1 MDKVH
6 ITTGSGKLEGI
17 SSINTSTLSN
27 EYCSKMRV
35 TDSVCGKCYA
45 ARYERLRPN
54 ISIAFE
60 RNAFLSKRIIDD
72 REIPYINAQEFR
84 FHSYG
89 ELINSVHLS
98 NYVLIAEAN
107 PRTIFSIWT
116 KRKNLV
122 TRVFNKLT
130 KPSNLIVIYSSPR
143 IDRVEM
149 LPRFFDKVFTAFTKG
164 IIDNINCHSKCTEC
178 KLCYTHNDTVFI
190 NEEIK

>member
-1 MDKVH
+1 MSKVH

-27 EYCSKMRV
+27 SYCTKMRA

-60 RNAFLSKRIIDD
+60 RNLFLSKRLIEDK
-72 REIPYINAQEFR
+72 EIPYINAQEFR

-89 ELINSVHLS
+89 ELINSMHLL
-98 NYVLIAEAN
+98 NYTRIAEAN
-107 PRTIFSIWT
+107 PRTIFSLWT

-122 TRVFNKLT
+122 SRIFNNHD
-130 KPSNLIVIYSSPR
+130 KPSNLIIIYSSPR
-143 IDRVEM
+143 IDRVEKK
-149 LPRFFDKVFTAFTKG
+149 PEYFDKVFTTFTKRL
-164 IIDNINCHSKCTEC
+164 IKNINCFSSCLSC
-178 KLCYTHNDTVFI
+178 KLCYTHNDTVYI